1 MKGSERD
8 GDGKDVFGKVVGY
21 LEEARKYSDVS
32 AFGRVQRFHIEDGW
46 QWKWD
51 ENSKKAGGSGQEV
64 LEQSTNDDDYG
75 DDDDSDG
82 GVSI

>member
-8 GDGKDVFGKVVGY
+8 GDGKDVFAKVVGY

-32 AFGRVQRFHIEDGW
+32 AFGRVQRFNIDDGW

-51 ENSKKAGGSGQEV
+51 ENNKNTSGSGQEV
-64 LEQSTNDDDYG
+64 SEQSTNDDN
-75 DDDDSDG
+75 DDSDG

>member
-32 AFGRVQRFHIEDGW
+32 AFGRIKRFNINDGW

-51 ENSKKAGGSGQEV
+51 EKSKSGSGSGQEV
-64 LEQSTNDDDYG
+64 LEQSSND

-82 GVSI
+82 GVNI